1 MAEKQKGPKMIAINY
16 DIESTPNFFEITL
29 TYDSDTKTIVKTYYI
44 TDNETL
50 NKELSEKKDFILKKI
65 KETYPPKQGKRLSVD
80 ILPLNDTN
88 FDDLFNLFG
97 FPGKYAALD
106 KKLRIPKF
114 DFIEK
119 QNPNPTEPVYYMGY
133 NSSNYDLNMLAY
145 ILSQVYVIN
154 DGAIQRTPI
163 TAAEIREFS
172 DKLFE
177 NKSNMNGFVRNN
189 FPETAK
195 IKATWIKTGRH
206 IDVAQL
212 NEKQRFVGL
221 KKILAILGYQI
232 LESDKLSDEINTV
245 EDFLEMTIYNISD
258 CLNLDNLR
266 NDSVYKSALDVKH
279 TLLTEYFDDLI
290 FTKDENGKKEVRFD
304 RLTLDSSSARFVA
317 KILSPSGTIA
327 DLERVSYLYPHIDKA
342 KELGVEQINVLD
354 FVYSEYNKMR
364 EDVKLRTGNLPP
376 DKFKPIFDFY
386 RSIEGKNF
394 NNGERYEMEHPNADV
409 YELSDFLSD
418 ELYVFYMDKDGND
431 TSCYAHFST
440 GGIHG
445 AQINKK
451 KFEIDCSDII
461 LKNDLLNAAKAH
473 AAVFNTDD
481 TISDATWLR
490 KQKEVTLNNITYPYK
505 EFITGPRIADMRFK
519 DPKPAPAIFTK
530 TPTAKEPKINK
541 TYTFSSDCVAW
552 HNDFKSYY
560 PGLLQGL
567 NAFKTNNETDRYAN
581 IYDLKEEYTV
591 LLKDENLTQE
601 DRKAMNQL
609 RNGYKLILN
618 TASGVG
624 DASFDNEIRMNNRII
639 SMRIIGQLFTY
650 LVAQKLTFYGGEV
663 PSTNTD
669 GLYATGLSAELNE
682 KALGEYA
689 KNINVEIEPESL
701 KIISKDSNNRIEFNP
716 DTYKVY
722 SASGGT
728 LAGYFGYSADK
739 ALDHAPIIDRFLAE
753 YMMREGVE
761 NDFDE
766 DKMRKII
773 DDCIKYK
780 DSFEKLNYFAFIFSA
795 SGSSI
800 RYPYAVTKDGKVKP
814 LLKYNRGFLVKENT
828 EGSCFMKVACVK
840 KIGNNVKESRIRN
853 GKAVEQIDLEAK
865 DILKYWG
872 ENLENLAGYD
882 IISSKINRIDETDEV
897 LIFNQN
903 LHALSD
909 EESENLFDLI
919 DIDKYIHLTKLA
931 YENNWQNKY

>member
-1 MAEKQKGPKMIAINY
+1 MANDVTGKINNASYGVMCTMLSLFEKNLTMPELIASISKLYPGVEFNNFVASKYVNTCKSCGFDIQKINGKY
-16 DIESTPNFFEITL
+16 SFVNFPVGKKF
-29 TYDSDTKTIVKTYYI
+29 
-44 TDNETL
+44 TDNE
-50 NKELSEKKDFILKKI
+50 
-65 KETYPPKQGKRLSVD
+65 
-80 ILPLNDTN
+80 
-88 FDDLFNLFG
+88 
-97 FPGKYAALD
+97 AL
-106 KKLRIPKF
+106 
-114 DFIEK
+114 
-119 QNPNPTEPVYYMGY
+119 
-133 NSSNYDLNMLAY
+133 LAY
-145 ILSQVYVIN
+145 QL
-154 DGAIQRTPI
+154 
-163 TAAEIREFS
+163 EEFS
-172 DKLFE
+172 ED
-177 NKSNMNGFVRNN
+177 
-189 FPETAK
+189 
-195 IKATWIKTGRH
+195 
-206 IDVAQL
+206 
-212 NEKQRFVGL
+212 L
-221 KKILAILGYQI
+221 K
-232 LESDKLSDEINTV
+232 
-245 EDFLEMTIYNISD
+245 
-258 CLNLDNLR
+258 
-266 NDSVYKSALDVKH
+266 
-279 TLLTEYFDDLI
+279 
-290 FTKDENGKKEVRFD
+290 
-304 RLTLDSSSARFVA
+304 
-317 KILSPSGTIA
+317 PS
-327 DLERVSYLYPHIDKA
+327 
-342 KELGVEQINVLD
+342 
-354 FVYSEYNKMR
+354 
-364 EDVKLRTGNLPP
+364 
-376 DKFKPIFDFY
+376 
-386 RSIEGKNF
+386 
-394 NNGERYEMEHPNADV
+394 
-409 YELSDFLSD
+409 
-418 ELYVFYMDKDGND
+418 
-431 TSCYAHFST
+431 
-440 GGIHG
+440 
-445 AQINKK
+445 QINKDVNSFFEK
-451 KFEIDCSDII
+451 LHFIIGYKASNGLKSSINRRIMKLYEKARDAKCNIRIFYADGKEEECFPKEVCVSDEGKILLRTSTQKGLQEIDPDNIIDI
-461 LKNDLLNAAKAH
+461 K
-473 AAVFNTDD
+473 
-481 TISDATWLR
+481 
-490 KQKEVTLNNITYPYK
+490 IT
-505 EFITGPRIADMRFK
+505 E
-519 DPKPAPAIFTK
+519 
-530 TPTAKEPKINK
+530 
-541 TYTFSSDCVAW
+541 
-552 HNDFKSYY
+552 
-560 PGLLQGL
+560 
-567 NAFKTNNETDRYAN
+567 KTNNETDRYAN
-581 IYDLKEEYTV
+581 IYNLKEEYTV
-591 LLKDENLTQE
+591 LLKDESLTQE

-773 DDCIKYK
+773 DECIEYK

-800 RYPYAVTKDGKVKP
+800 RYPYAVTKDHKVKP

-872 ENLENLAGYD
+872 EDLENLAGYD

-909 EESENLFDLI
+909 EESEKLFALI